1 MSGRTL
7 RKVGALLL
15 GYPDRNRFGLVLS
28 ALDDV
33 EDPGARDLL
42 RRFLEESLALPDA
55 EREGR
60 YVATFDFREDL
71 SLYLTFQELG
81 DARDRAP
88 QLLALKREMRH
99 CGFLCP
105 KDELPDYIP
114 LLLEFL
120 AECPDGYD
128 DRPLSYRLAR
138 ALAGIAER
146 LGEDH
151 PYLPLLRAILTAL
164 PSDAAAQE
172 KPMGEAEDLEL
183 PYPLRY
189 L

>member
-1 MSGRTL
+1 MSRRML
-7 RKVGALLL
+7 RKAGALLL
-15 GYPDRNRFGLVLS
+15 GYPDRKRFETVL
-28 ALDDV
+28 AQLG
-33 EDPGARDLL
+33 EIAEPPARDLL
-42 RRFLEESLALPDA
+42 RRFLETSLAESDA
-55 EREGR
+55 GREAQ

-88 QLLALKREMRH
+88 ALLALKQELRA

-105 KDELPDYIP
+105 ANELPDYIP

-120 AECPDGYD
+120 AECPE
-128 DRPLSYRLAR
+128 DRDVKELSYRLAR

-146 LGEDH
+146 LGEH
-151 PYLPLLRAILTAL
+151 APYLPLVQAILMAL
-164 PSDAAAQE
+164 PAAAEAREQ
-172 KPMGEAEDLEL
+172 PRGGEEDLAL